1 MMELITTG
9 RKYYPDY
16 EMPLWHNPQ
25 EVFSPEIG
33 VGTRFR
39 LVLVES
45 GAGIVRLGERRE
57 SFIAPSLFCLN
68 ETDAPELAQGLELQA
83 QALYFHPAAINSVFN
98 FDNVRRGEGLSVT
111 EGQDLHCL
119 VPFVQRNP
127 GYAGQ
132 LHIGPASAKR
142 VSLLFNAVSQ
152 ELAEQRDGAW
162 PCRSRSFFLEALFL
176 VERVFSILPASEES
190 ALAESLYDVDPVI
203 LHLHTH
209 YQEKVTITGLVR
221 LFHTN
226 RTTLEQRFR
235 EATGLPVMSYLT
247 QLRVRLAALML
258 RDTEL
263 PISEVMWRV
272 GFKDSTHFGRTF
284 RKHTAQS
291 PSEYREQY
299 CWMLR
304 H

>member
-9 RKYYPDY
+9 RKYYPGY
-16 EMPLWHNPQ
+16 EMLLWHNPQ

-57 SFIAPSLFCLN
+57 SFIAPGLFCLN
-68 ETDAPELAQGLELQA
+68 EADAPELVQSLELQA

-98 FDNVRRGEGLSVT
+98 FDNVRCGEGFSVT

-142 VSLLFNAVSQ
+142 ISLLFSAVSR
-152 ELAEQRDGAW
+152 ELAEQRDGTW

-176 VERVFSILPASEES
+176 VERVFSIPLAGEES
-190 ALAESLYDVDPVI
+190 TLAESLDDVDPVI

-209 YQEKVTITGLVR
+209 YQEKVTISDLVR

-272 GFKDSTHFGRTF
+272 GFKDGTHFGRTF
-284 RKHTAQS
+284 RKHTTQS

>member
-1 MMELITTG
+1 MMELITAG

-25 EVFSPEIG
+25 EVFSPESG

-68 ETDAPELAQGLELQA
+68 EMDAPELAQSLELQA
-83 QALYFHPAAINSVFN
+83 QALYFHPAVVNSVFD
-98 FDNVRRGEGLSVT
+98 FDNVRRGEGFSVT

-132 LHIGPASAKR
+132 LHVGPASAKR
-142 VSLLFNAVSQ
+142 ISLLFDAVSQ
-152 ELAEQRDGAW
+152 ELAEQRDGVW
-162 PCRSRSFFLEALFL
+162 PCRSRSFFLEVLFL
-176 VERVFSILPASEES
+176 VERVFSISPISEES

-203 LHLHTH
+203 LYLHTH
-209 YQEKVTITGLVR
+209 YQEKVTITDLVR

-235 EATGLPVMSYLT
+235 EAAGMPVMTYLT
-247 QLRVRLAALML
+247 QLRVRLA
-258 RDTEL
+258 
-263 PISEVMWRV
+263 P
-272 GFKDSTHFGRTF
+272 
-284 RKHTAQS
+284 
-291 PSEYREQY
+291 
-299 CWMLR
+299 
-304 H
+304 

>member
-1 MMELITTG
+1 MIELITTG
-9 RKYYPDY
+9 RKYHPGY

-33 VGTRFR
+33 VGMRFR
-39 LVLVES
+39 LVLVET

-68 ETDAPELAQGLELQA
+68 EADSPELVRSLELQA
-83 QALYFHPAAINSVFN
+83 QALYFHPAAINSVFD
-98 FDNVRRGEGLSVT
+98 FDNVRRGEGFSVT

-132 LHIGPASAKR
+132 LHIGPASAR
-142 VSLLFNAVSQ
+142 RISLLFNAVSQ
-152 ELAEQRDGAW
+152 ELAQQKDASW

-176 VERVFSILPASEES
+176 VERVFSLPLASQES
-190 ALAESLYDVDPVI
+190 VLAESLYDVDPII

-209 YQEKVTITGLVR
+209 YQEKVTITDLVR
-221 LFHTN
+221 RFHTN

-235 EATGLPVMSYLT
+235 EATGLPVMTYLT

-263 PISEVMWRV
+263 PVSEVMWRV
-272 GFKDSTHFGRTF
+272 GFRDSTHFGRTF

-304 H
+304 Q